1 MSASHLPP
9 AVATLTQA
17 EARRIALAAQGFGP
31 RPTAGRSP
39 WKSVASAI
47 DAMALLQLDSVN
59 VLVRSHYLPVFSRL
73 GDYKREAIDRHG
85 FAGGAKRQLFEYW
98 AHEASLLPVR
108 FHPLLRWRMA
118 RAEKHIGLSVAR
130 SQSVRRQR
138 SYIRAVLAE
147 IGARGPLAASE
158 LDDPGERSGPWWGWR
173 KGKAALE
180 HLLHTGAVT
189 AAGRRGFERLY
200 DLTDR
205 IIPPEILGLPTP
217 TEADAIRDLATA
229 GAKACGI
236 ATEVDIRDYFRLPV
250 AEARRAIGELV
261 EAGTLLPVTAEG
273 WDKPA
278 YLHAAASQPRRL
290 TATALLSP
298 FDPLVWFRPRT
309 ERLFGFHYRL
319 EIYTPQAKRK
329 FGYYVLPF
337 LHDGRLSGRLDLK
350 AMRAEGVLE
359 VRGAYAEEAVDR
371 TEVAAA
377 AATELRR
384 LAAWLGLDAV
394 RVLPGGDLAKAL
406 ARSI

>member
-1 MSASHLPP
+1 VS
-9 AVATLTQA
+9 
-17 EARRIALAAQGFGP
+17 
-31 RPTAGRSP
+31 
-39 WKSVASAI
+39 
-47 DAMALLQLDSVN
+47 
-59 VLVRSHYLPVFSRL
+59 
-73 GDYKREAIDRHG
+73 
-85 FAGGAKRQLFEYW
+85 RQLFEYW

-147 IGARGPLAASE
+147 ISARGPLAASE

-180 HLLHTGAVT
+180 HLLHTGTVT

-205 IIPPEILGLPTP
+205 IIPPEILCLPTP
-217 TEADAIRDLATA
+217 TETDAIRELAAA
-229 GAKACGI
+229 GANACGI
-236 ATEVDIRDYFRLPV
+236 GTEVDIRDYFRLPV

-261 EAGTLLPVTAEG
+261 ETGTLVPVAVEG

-337 LHDGRLSGRLDLK
+337 LHDGHLSGRLDLK
-350 AMRAEGVLE
+350 AVRADGVLE

-371 TEVAAA
+371 AEVAAA
-377 AATELRR
+377 AAMELRR
-384 LAAWLGLDAV
+384 LAAWLGLGTV
-394 RVLPGGDLAKAL
+394 RILPGGDLAKAL